1 MLRALV
7 ILAFLA
13 AAPVAAA
20 QTPAKEIFGGLD
32 LPDNLAPRPIGFYSR
47 GCMAGGVALSPDG
60 PHWQA
65 MRLSRNRQWG
75 LPILVDFLQQLARD
89 AATMDGWPGLLVGD
103 MAQPRGGPMLTGHAS
118 HQTGLDVDIWAMPMP
133 ARLPHCAAGL
143 GRARRHDDA
152 RGVRDER
159 RPRGR
164 GGPRCRRA
172 GDRASACAHA

>member
-32 LPDNLAPRPIGFYSR
+32 LPDNLAPKPIGFYSR
-47 GCMAGGVALSPDG
+47 GCMAGGVQLAPDG
-60 PHWQA
+60 PNWQA

-75 LPILVDFLQQLARD
+75 LPVLVDFLQKLARD
-89 AATMDGWPGLLVGD
+89 AAAQDGWPGLLVGD

-118 HQTGLDVDIWAMPMP
+118 HQIGLDADIWLTPMP
-133 ARLPHCAAGL
+133 NRRLTGRERAEMSAVAVVEPGPHLVNERGWTDAHARLL
-143 GRARRHDDA
+143 
-152 RGVRDER
+152 
-159 RPRGR
+159 
-164 GGPRCRRA
+164 RRA
-172 GDRASACAHA
+172 A